1 MVVMLTEPQ
10 QEETMQQC
18 SHLSRVWIAI
28 GALLAAGVALVG
40 CGGVSVSANGQTTP
54 LGTSFSA
61 NAIPTAVALAQK
73 ADTPVDPAIVAAD
86 NGFGLKLLDT
96 LLPDS
101 DGANIAISPLSVAL
115 ALQVLYNGA
124 GGSTQQAMASTL
136 ELGTLTDQALNSDN
150 AALQASLINADPKV
164 QLIIA
169 NSIWVDQSGSPV
181 LPSFTQTDETYYGA
195 TVGDLAGAPANVNAW
210 VDSESHGLIPTILPP
225 DSQGEYRDA
234 IIANVLYFKGAWTTS
249 FDPSNTVPGP
259 FTLSG
264 GGGVSAQLMHQTGP
278 FDYTEGT
285 LHGSAFQA
293 VRIPYGQGRL
303 GMLIVLP
310 AAGVNV
316 VSFVSAMTIA
326 DLNGVAAQL
335 QPSTVSIA
343 LPRFSASYS
352 ASLIPAL
359 TSLGMG
365 IAFVQSAD
373 FSALAPGAYVDTVV
387 HETVVEVDETG
398 TVAAAATVV
407 GVTATIAVP
416 QVVMT
421 MDHPFLYVIQDG
433 KTGELLFVGALM
445 NPS

>member
-1 MVVMLTEPQ
+1 MNRQRNGVLATF
-10 QEETMQQC
+10 
-18 SHLSRVWIAI
+18 IAI
-28 GALLAAGVALVG
+28 GALLTAAVVLVG
-40 CGGVSVSANGQTTP
+40 CGGGSTGVQSPPGGTPNGTP
-54 LGTSFSA
+54 LSTSATPS
-61 NAIPTAVALAQK
+61 AVALAQK
-73 ADTPVDPAIVAAD
+73 AGTSVDPAIVAAD
-86 NGFGLKLLDT
+86 NGFGLNLLDT
-96 LLPDS
+96 LLPGS
-101 DGANIAISPLSVAL
+101 DGGNIAISPLSVAL

-124 GGSTQQAMASTL
+124 SGSTQQAMASTL

-150 AALQASLINADPKV
+150 AALQASLINPDPNV
-164 QLIIA
+164 QLTIA
-169 NSIWVDQSGSPV
+169 NSLWINQTDSPV
-181 LPSFTQTDETYYGA
+181 LPSFTQTDEAYYGA
-195 TVGDLAGAPANVNAW
+195 TIGDLAGAPDNVNAW
-210 VDSESHGLIPTILPP
+210 VDSETHGLIPTILPP

-249 FDPSNTVPGP
+249 FDPSNTVSGA

-264 GGGVSAQLMHQTGP
+264 GGEVSAQLMHQTGS
-278 FDYTEGT
+278 FDYAEGT

-293 VRIPYGQGRL
+293 VRIAYGQGRI

-316 VSFVSAMTIA
+316 ASFVSAMTVA
-326 DLNGVAAQL
+326 DLNGVTAQL

-343 LPRFSASYS
+343 LPRFRASYS

-365 IAFVQSAD
+365 IAFGQSAD
-373 FSALAPGAYVDTVV
+373 FSALAPGAYVDMVL

-398 TVAAAATVV
+398 TVAAAATVI
-407 GVTATIAVP
+407 GVTAAIAVP
-416 QVVMT
+416 QIVMT
-421 MDHPFLYVIQDG
+421 MDHPFFYAIQDS